1 MRIAPSPV
9 RSFGSGGTSRTSPH
23 RLALR
28 LALPFG
34 EEGARQSLQRCR
46 LLSCRSRGARA
57 RARSAFRLH
66 DALRSLTG
74 FTPATSRS
82 LGSAARLRDRSFRLG
97 SGSLSLAILPA
108 RSLAR
113 RHSCGDPGGL
123 GHLSGSAWARSGGDP
138 GHLDRCLLLTDVVF
152 KDDASVSAHVASSFP
167 TRCESR
173 RFHASD
179 SLRRSGR
186 SRWSVVLSRRRS
198 AGVPLMP
205 RRPRARP
212 GRAMSAGVGPRSQAI
227 SGRNPKA

>member
-1 MRIAPSPV
+1 MSI
-9 RSFGSGGTSRTSPH
+9 SR
-23 RLALR
+23 
-28 LALPFG
+28 
-34 EEGARQSLQRCR
+34 
-46 LLSCRSRGARA
+46 RA
-57 RARSAFRLH
+57 RASAQCVSFARCS
-66 DALRSLTG
+66 ALVDRIHPHHVAIFG
-74 FTPATSRS
+74 IC
-82 LGSAARLRDRSFRLG
+82 GSSPRPLVRLG

-138 GHLDRCLLLTDVVF
+138 GPLDRCLLLTDVVF